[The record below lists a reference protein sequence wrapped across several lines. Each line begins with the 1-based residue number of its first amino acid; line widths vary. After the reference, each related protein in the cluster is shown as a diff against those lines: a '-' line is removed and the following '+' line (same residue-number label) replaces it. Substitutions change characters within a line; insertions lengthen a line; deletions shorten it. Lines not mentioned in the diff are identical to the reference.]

1 MPSPPAVVV
10 PPAPAGNVVVAVPP
24 APAGFVGA
32 VVPRGAWDRLAAPP
46 RDQQWWS
53 QTTFTLLPPA
63 AFFAGTSRANPV
75 ALPGVPPHT
84 GAQALSARERAW
96 CRGPIQRPVLIA
108 GLDNPNQ
115 LAVRAQLRE
124 GILVTR
130 AGAQP
135 PPGQECSACKRAQQG
150 YGNIVFAECISAGMG
165 QRCAVRN

>member
-1 MPSPPAVVV
+1 MPSPPRLLFLQPRPVMLWLPFPV
-10 PPAPAGNVVVAVPP
+10 PQQGSWVP
-24 APAGFVGA
+24 
-32 VVPRGAWDRLAAPP
+32 
-46 RDQQWWS
+46 WS
-53 QTTFTLLPPA
+53 QTTFTQLPPA
-63 AFFAGTSRANPV
+63 ATFAGSV
-75 ALPGVPPHT
+75 LPGLPPHT

-96 CRGPIQRPVLIA
+96 CREPIQRPVLIA

-165 QRCAVRN
+165 QRCEVRN